1 MKTSSSI
8 VTKIPSRMIIMHK
21 IVILFPVEEVTLS
34 KTKMESNPALIE
46 NEYLLNDKGL
56 DSPISIMSRS
66 VSSLMNKTKII
77 KRVLLF

>member
-1 MKTSSSI
+1 
-8 VTKIPSRMIIMHK
+8 
-21 IVILFPVEEVTLS
+21 
-34 KTKMESNPALIE
+34 MESNPALIE

-56 DSPISIMSRS
+56 DSPISIMSPS

>member
-1 MKTSSSI
+1 
-8 VTKIPSRMIIMHK
+8 MIIMHK